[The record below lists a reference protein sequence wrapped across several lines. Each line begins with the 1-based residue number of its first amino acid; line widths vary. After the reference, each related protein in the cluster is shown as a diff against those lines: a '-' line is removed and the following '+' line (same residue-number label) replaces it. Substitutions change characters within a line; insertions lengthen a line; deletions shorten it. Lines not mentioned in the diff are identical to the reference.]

1 MVDTQ
6 DLKSCNHCGC
16 TSSSLVWGTKVNQIV
31 SPNRIVGYGFIGC
44 WTMNHRQVPVSRDE
58 IATKFSKYGG
68 LLF

>member
-1 MVDTQ
+1 
-6 DLKSCNHCGC
+6 L
-16 TSSSLVWGTKVNQIV
+16 
-31 SPNRIVGYGFIGC
+31 PNRIAGYGFIGC